1 VPADGPGGVRHGGDA
16 SPVCGFCMEREK
28 AGCDTARSGLRAGE
42 REKPVRC
49 MGVSTVA
56 GSAGGPARSSG
67 EAPVMG
73 WSEGAGSS
81 VAVFVRSTETRWG
94 SEGVA

>member
-28 AGCDTARSGLRAGE
+28 AESVTAHSSFRVGE
-42 REKPVRC
+42 REQPARC
-49 MGVSTVA
+49 AGVSTVA
-56 GSAGGPARSSG
+56 GSAGGPARSSE

-73 WSEGAGSS
+73 AERRGR
-81 VAVFVRSTETRWG
+81 VICDCVRSINQTR
-94 SEGVA
+94 